1 MKRTYFKPLHFIV
14 AMIIFFLVCQFINT
28 SNSMN
33 GESCKHHSS
42 LVHID
47 STSFFKAI
55 RSDLCFVLFYKSNS
69 TACDNM
75 EEKLSE
81 LARNKTYHS
90 HFFKIN
96 TASQCDSIIDLYNI
110 SGVPN
115 ILIFKN
121 GREQRRIM
129 GVISYSNLQMIY
141 QREIR

>member
-1 MKRTYFKPLHFIV
+1 MKRAYFKPLHFIV
-14 AMIIFFLVCQFINT
+14 AMIIFFLVCQFINI
-28 SNSMN
+28 SNSIN
-33 GESCKHHSS
+33 GESYNHGSS
-42 LVHID
+42 LVEID
-47 STSFFKAI
+47 STRFFNAI
-55 RSDLCFVLFYKSNS
+55 GSDLCFVLFYRSNS
-69 TACDNM
+69 VACENM
-75 EEKLSE
+75 EGKLTE
-81 LARNKTYHS
+81 LAKGHANHG